1 MDLVYNA
8 LCQVADI
15 LQIKFQWDE
24 YNLKIKSKARRTFHP
39 SDLTFSMPLSFPSS
53 RIFETRF
60 LTIIHLKGKLALLL
74 DVPIELS
81 SYYTMLHFFDLGA
94 TGDPENFLEGM
105 KCTDERDCIDQLFP
119 AIVKSFYFDSATDMW
134 QPVSRLSEKQA

>member
-1 MDLVYNA
+1 MDLVHNA

-24 YNLKIKSKARRTFHP
+24 YRLKIKSKASRTFHP
-39 SDLTFSMPLSFPSS
+39 SGLTFSMPLSFPSS

-74 DVPIELS
+74 DVPVEIP
-81 SYYTMLHFFDLGA
+81 SYYTMLHYLDLGA
-94 TGDPENFLEGM
+94 TGDPENLLGTME
-105 KCTDERDCIDQLFP
+105 CSDERDCMEQLFP
-119 AIVKSFYFDSATDMW
+119 AIVKSFYFDTAKDMW
-134 QPVSRLSEKQA
+134 QPVSQLKENQA